1 VETVWNNLDVA
12 NENQM
17 NKDMMFKLFKKSD
30 EFFYH
35 NVDLIAQDLLNLILF
50 CIIEYQL
57 ALQLQEKK

>member
-1 VETVWNNLDVA
+1 VETVWNNLDVT

-35 NVDLIAQDLLNLILF
+35 KIDLIAQDLLNLILF
-50 CIIEYQL
+50 CVIEYQL

>member
-1 VETVWNNLDVA
+1 MVWNNLDVT

-35 NVDLIAQDLLNLILF
+35 KIDLIAQDLLNLILF
-50 CIIEYQL
+50 CVIEYQL